1 MVLFLIFLAIPVLA
15 LIGALWYAIAQ
26 KEVESAAGFFGIVL
40 AIMFIPIMIVGAM
53 TFSGNPDRVDRFI
66 FEKPLIEGSDNFLLI
81 EKKNSWNEWLRG
93 AQRGKITWGAFSM
106 QPDEVLTLTPI
117 E

>member
-15 LIGALWYAIAQ
+15 LIGALWYAIDRRD
-26 KEVESAAGFFGIVL
+26 VEGAAAFALVVFL
-40 AIMFIPIMIVGAM
+40 IMMLPITLVGVT
-53 TFSGNPDRVDRFI
+53 TFSANPELVDEFL